1 MSGARVDIDAYELHD
16 VARVAK
22 WGHDASIDVGPR
34 IADGPG
40 NDCASRRVGACTRG
54 RRSARGRGRA
64 RGRARGKRSSAR
76 ATHTHTHAC
85 TPSFARALAYGL
97 TAIENDDDFF
107 GSWVSGQPAARHLT
121 AHPARQHVEPRAHIE
136 QLKRRLYAGRR
147 GPKIFRGTW
156 VLGSSDLAGTVQ

>member
-1 MSGARVDIDAYELHD
+1 MTVLPGAWVRAREGEGAREEEGE
-16 VARVAK
+16 RE
-22 WGHDASIDVGPR
+22 GER
-34 IADGPG
+34 E
-40 NDCASRRVGACTRG
+40 
-54 RRSARGRGRA
+54 GRGAQHVR
-64 RGRARGKRSSAR
+64 R
-76 ATHTHTHAC
+76 THTHAC

-156 VLGSSDLAGTVQ
+156 VLGSSDVAGTVQ